1 MMQLM
6 TKLQHPI
13 FHRTFTVLV
22 MLSALTQCSI
32 LTSSGL
38 KHAKGIS
45 FSAPH
50 EWKEIESHGESDKAF
65 KLPSGSTASIT
76 SSCQGA
82 RQISLENLTKD
93 LLLGARKV
101 KIIHKDRIIVA
112 NTEALFS
119 HVNATVDGQ
128 AFQLLFVVLK
138 KDNCVFDFTLV
149 STQSI
154 GRAEIEAFL
163 TFAKSLNYGQS

>member
-1 MMQLM
+1 MFSIL
-6 TKLQHPI
+6 P
-13 FHRTFTVLV
+13 
-22 MLSALTQCSI
+22 QCSL

-38 KHAKGIS
+38 KHAKDIS
-45 FSAPH
+45 FSTPN

-65 KLPSGSTASIT
+65 KLPSGSTVSIT
-76 SSCQGA
+76 SSCQGT
-82 RQISLENLTKD
+82 RQASLKNLTRD
-93 LLLGARKV
+93 LLLGARKI
-101 KIIHKDRIIVA
+101 KFIQRDRIIIA

-128 AFQLLFVVLK
+128 AFQLLFVVFK
-138 KDNCVFDFTLV
+138 KNNCLFDFTLV

-154 GRAEIEAFL
+154 TRDEIESFL